1 MLSFLYRLI
10 QEFRREHGF
19 SPNVV
24 YLNEAH
30 YRALRDNLS
39 NLGHEQIERFLK
51 AHIVLLQETSHPRAA
66 WQESPSQQAAGT

>member
-10 QEFRREHGF
+10 QEFRSEHGF

-30 YRALRDNLS
+30 YRALRDNLPA
-39 NLGHEQIERFLK
+39 LGHEQIERFLK
-51 AHIVLLQETSHPRAA
+51 AHLILVPETSHPRAA
-66 WQESPSQQAAGT
+66 WQEPPSRQATGR